1 MKISALSLV
10 GIASLALASPVFASG
25 TVGGGSQDAQL
36 GQKVYTQKITCGT
49 CMYPGGIKDVAQAK
63 QALMKIENG
72 EIKLN
77 KAEKKAVTSF
87 IKRRFKGA

>member
-1 MKISALSLV
+1 MKFSALSLV
-10 GIASLALASPVFASG
+10 GIASLALASPLLASG
-25 TVGGGSQDAQL
+25 TVGGGSQGAQM

-72 EIKLN
+72 DIKLSMS
-77 KAEKKAVTSF
+77 EKKAVTSF